1 MESTETRLIRLRP
14 GTRWLRLAWWA
25 HVGMGLGFALFGS
38 GLAALVA
45 LTLLV
50 DRVTVPACEA
60 AAPAAPDV
68 VAAPFAFDPEAQA
81 RTFVEAMASNEF
93 QAAYEMVALEE
104 FGSSALCEIDLEGFW
119 RTVAQG
125 HTALLSVERFS
136 PLVYSALYDYL
147 SVLLRLTLSAHEES
161 DRPDREAYLEVLLTR
176 DGRIASF
183 AFFSVLT
190 DLGPPPES
198 SSPPYAAPST
208 FQEVQV
214 TVGQAPWELGGT
226 LTLPRGA
233 GPSAAV
239 VILGLSDRDGME
251 GANKRDRDLAQG
263 LARHGVASLRYD
275 NRTRVYALDAARQPA
290 FRIAE
295 ESVND
300 ALAATESLRQT
311 RGVDPA
317 RIYLLGIGYTSFAAV
332 RVAHLDAELAGMI
345 LISPSAGLIWDWAW
359 RALQERAEVDEVI
372 TEHEAREIEV
382 LKARAA
388 TIAAVAA
395 GTARPPDLG
404 VRIDYHL
411 NLVTYRPERSARTL
425 RIPILALFGDR
436 DGVVPI
442 EDHEAWISNLL
453 GRPDGAF
460 RVYEGHSH
468 GMFDV
473 LKMSGPEARRQG
485 HVDEEVIVDIVA
497 WIEGDWPQRSCREI
511 DDWYAGCHGG

>member
-1 MESTETRLIRLRP
+1 M
-14 GTRWLRLAWWA
+14 
-25 HVGMGLGFALFGS
+25 
-38 GLAALVA
+38 
-45 LTLLV
+45 
-50 DRVTVPACEA
+50 
-60 AAPAAPDV
+60 
-68 VAAPFAFDPEAQA
+68 
-81 RTFVEAMASNEF
+81 
-93 QAAYEMVALEE
+93 
-104 FGSSALCEIDLEGFW
+104 
-119 RTVAQG
+119 
-125 HTALLSVERFS
+125 
-136 PLVYSALYDYL
+136 
-147 SVLLRLTLSAHEES
+147 
-161 DRPDREAYLEVLLTR
+161 
-176 DGRIASF
+176 
-183 AFFSVLT
+183 
-190 DLGPPPES
+190 
-198 SSPPYAAPST
+198 
-208 FQEVQV
+208 
-214 TVGQAPWELGGT
+214 
-226 LTLPRGA
+226 
-233 GPSAAV
+233 
-239 VILGLSDRDGME
+239 ILGLSDRDGTA

-263 LARHGVASLRYD
+263 LAANGVATLRYSG
-275 NRTRVYALDAARQPA
+275 RALAHALDAARQPV

-295 ESVND
+295 EAVSD

-345 LISPSAGLIWDWAW
+345 LISPSAGLIWDRAW

-442 EDHEAWISNLL
+442 EDHEAWISHLL
-453 GRPDGAF
+453 GRPDAAI

-497 WIEGDWPQRSCREI
+497 WIKGDWPQRSCREI

>member
-1 MESTETRLIRLRP
+1 MRLRP
-14 GTRWLRLAWWA
+14 GTWRLRTAWRA
-25 HVGMGLGFALFGS
+25 HVGLAAVLGLFGS
-38 GLAALVA
+38 GLAALIG
-45 LTLLV
+45 LTLVV
-50 DRVTVPACEA
+50 DSLTVPACEA
-60 AAPAAPDV
+60 VTPTPPDHQ
-68 VAAPFAFDPEAQA
+68 AAPFAFDPEARAQA
-81 RTFVEAMASNEF
+81 FAQAMASNQY
-93 QAAYEMVALEE
+93 QAAYEMVALDE
-104 FGSSALCEIDLEGFW
+104 FGNSGLCEIDLEGFW

-125 HTALLSVERFS
+125 HTALLSVQRFS
-136 PLVYSALYDYL
+136 PLVYSAVYDYL
-147 SVLLRLTLSAHEES
+147 SVRLHLTLGAPEES
-161 DRPDREAYLEVLLTR
+161 DRPDREAYMEVLVTR

-198 SSPPYAAPST
+198 PSPPYAAPSA

-233 GPSAAV
+233 GPFAAV
-239 VILGLSDRDGME
+239 VIVGPNDLDGTQ
-251 GANKRDRDLAQG
+251 GGNKRDRDLAQG
-263 LARHGVASLRYD
+263 LAAHGVATLRY
-275 NRTRVYALDAARQPA
+275 NGRARAHALDAARQPV

-300 ALAATESLRQT
+300 ALAATELLRQT

-317 RIYLLGIGYTSFAAV
+317 TVYLLGIGYTSFAAV
-332 RVAHLDAELAGMI
+332 RVAHLDAESAGMI

-359 RALQERAEVDEVI
+359 RARQERAEVDEVV
-372 TEHEAREIEV
+372 TKQEAREVDV
-382 LKARAA
+382 LKARAT

-395 GTARPPDLG
+395 GTAPPPDLG

-411 NLVTYRPERSARTL
+411 NLVTYRPERASRTL

-453 GRPDGAF
+453 GRPDGAI

-473 LKMSGPEARRQG
+473 RKMSGPELRLEG

-497 WIEGDWPQRSCREI
+497 WVNGDWPEQSCRGI
-511 DDWYAGCHGG
+511 DHWYAGCHGR